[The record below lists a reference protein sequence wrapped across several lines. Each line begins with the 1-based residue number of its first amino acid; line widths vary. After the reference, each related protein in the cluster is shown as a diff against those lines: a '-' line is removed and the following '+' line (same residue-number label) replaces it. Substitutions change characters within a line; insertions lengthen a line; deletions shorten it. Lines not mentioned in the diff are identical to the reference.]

1 MTQRFHFYL
10 LVWGLVGLVMVPS
23 LAVASHVPGCTVTV
37 TAQDTN
43 GFEKVFEG
51 CTQSFAD
58 TFEAGLA
65 FQENGWHKYQ
75 YLGLSSNKV
84 DVVSEKAHRGLWS
97 LKSTTGPSLSQQKA
111 ALARQLLWF
120 PEGSHFWMSV
130 WVYIV
135 GGTWTGD
142 FYFFDLESTQ
152 VEGNPGRRLMLGG
165 PNGDW
170 LHVNSKRA
178 GPQGNQTLHNEPIPF
193 SKDTWVNV
201 KMHLYVSSG
210 SNGLTEVWQDGVRI
224 ITTAG
229 QTIPSGLVYDWI
241 ELGTTANL
249 SGQAPVVYLDDLVI
263 SKDPIP

>member
-1 MTQRFHFYL
+1 MTRRFHFYM
-10 LVWGLVGLVMVPS
+10 LVCGLVGLGMASS

-43 GFEKVFEG
+43 GLEKVFEG

-58 TFEAGLA
+58 NFEAGLV

-75 YLGLSSNKV
+75 YMGLSSNKV
-84 DVVSEKAHRGLWS
+84 AVVSEKPHLEAAS
-97 LKSTTGPSLSQQKA
+97 LKSTTGSSLIQQKA

-120 PEGSHFWMSV
+120 HAGSHFWMSV

-135 GGTWTGD
+135 GGTRTSD

-152 VEGNPGRRLMLGG
+152 VDGNPGRRLMLGG

-170 LHVNSKRA
+170 LSVNAKHA
-178 GPQGNQTLHNEPIPF
+178 GANAEQSLIPPPLAF
-193 SKDTWVNV
+193 PKNKWVQV
-201 KMHLYVSSG
+201 KMHLYLSPNSD
-210 SNGLTEVWQDGVRI
+210 GLTEVWQDGVKI
-224 ITTAG
+224 ITKAG
-229 QTIPSGLVYDWI
+229 ETIPSGLVYDWI

-249 SGQAPVVYLDDLVI
+249 SGQAQVVYLDDLVI